1 MDDQINI
8 KFLNMQGELNTLK
21 EKVSDYKMELKNAK
35 AWIEQV
41 SKSEAIH
48 ANTVIRLNQVF
59 KEFKTLIEGKVRC
72 LEECEDL
79 RDQQMK
85 VLETALNKT
94 IAYIERDGYEWK
106 VLDVPKAK
114 E

>member
-1 MDDQINI
+1 
-8 KFLNMQGELNTLK
+8 MQGEINTLK
-21 EKVSDYKMELKNAK
+21 EKVSDYKMELKNEK

-48 ANTVIRLNQVF
+48 ANTVIRLSQEF
-59 KEFKTLIEGKVRC
+59 KEFKSLIEGKIEC

-79 RDQQMK
+79 RDKQMN
-85 VLETALNKT
+85 VLKTFIETYLT
-94 IAYIERDGYEWK
+94 VEIDGIK
-106 VLDVPKAK
+106 GDHDGKIGVLSIPKAK